1 MAIIVQGA
9 REAITGKLLREKR
22 LRMEKVLHLLVLS
35 GVIRLAKV
43 EPPLE
48 GLVTLQPPEAPDN
61 VISASAP

>member
-1 MAIIVQGA
+1 MQIISEGT

-22 LRMEKVLHLLVLS
+22 LRMEKALHLLVLS

-48 GLVTLQPPEAPDN
+48 GLVTVQPPEAPDS
-61 VISASAP
+61 VMSASLP